1 MANWF
6 EKIKKYY
13 DAGLWTEKWSV
24 MRWRRRKSPPSSTR
38 KSPARTTTSKNHRK
52 FYTYD
57 RAEARKGN
65 IMYPNNIYIKN
76 YATVKKYAGDIGV
89 QLDKFDN
96 DHGLKHNA
104 LLRAQYKHWRSVQ
117 TGVPELLSVA
127 DKRLLG
133 LL

>member
-6 EKIKKYY
+6 DRIKKYY
-13 DAGLWTEKWSV
+13 DAGLWTKKMV
-24 MRWRRRKSPPSSTR
+24 GNAVVKGQDYRRAVQR
-38 KSPARTTTSKNHRK
+38 KSPARTTTSKSSRN

-76 YATVKKYAGDIGV
+76 YATIKKYSGDIGV

-104 LLRAQYKHWRSVQ
+104 LLRAQYNTGALCRPVCRSC
-117 TGVPELLSVA
+117 
-127 DKRLLG
+127 
-133 LL
+133 